1 MKTGRQAGGANASR
15 WASTRPEDWDWS
27 WGWARA
33 RGSGG
38 ARRWE
43 AAAAAGGCRSWHP
56 PAGAGGQAG
65 ARRERRAGS
74 QWQQGPGGERRP
86 RPRSPTAH
94 PTASSPRGAS
104 GAEALVLAAVAAAQ
118 GSGCGGCGGPG
129 RQRGPAL
136 SLRRREGPFRGDAV
150 PGAGDPARAPSGL
163 SGTWR
168 ALLLLISDKGWASSD
183 ASPASGH
190 WAPPLHGEREV

>member
-1 MKTGRQAGGANASR
+1 MRASGA
-15 WASTRPEDWDWS
+15 
-27 WGWARA
+27 
-33 RGSGG
+33 GG

-43 AAAAAGGCRSWHP
+43 AAAAAGGCRSWRP

-65 ARRERRAGS
+65 ARRGRRAGS
-74 QWQQGPGGERRP
+74 RWQQEPGGGRPP
-86 RPRSPTAH
+86 RPRSPTAR

-104 GAEALVLAAVAAAQ
+104 GAEAAVLAAVAVAAAQ

-129 RQRGPAL
+129 RPRGPAL

-150 PGAGDPARAPSGL
+150 PAAGDPARAPSGL
-163 SGTWR
+163 SGTWK
-168 ALLLLISDKGWASSD
+168 ALLLLISDKGWASSG

-190 WAPPLHGEREV
+190 WAPPLHGERAV